1 MSQTVIMV
9 YRSSPG
15 STWESVNICGL
26 QCVVLRNGGVV
37 EERAHW
43 WWAALLF
50 VAVLV
55 AYSNKTHIDIIES
68 ICDCPV
74 CWARCVSSST
84 GLNSCRVVLVQS
96 CVARTV
102 TQGVTTRGR
111 DFCCRTMLVFV
122 QRPLSV
128 GWLSQIAFASLHCC
142 THCGGEKKVDG
153 LILSV
158 GCTSRGKTLITHCYI
173 SHDVRKGCFLKSCLA
188 GLPLCE

>member
-1 MSQTVIMV
+1 MV
-9 YRSSPG
+9 MG
-15 STWESVNICGL
+15 SLTFCCCSCLCG
-26 QCVVLRNGGVV
+26 
-37 EERAHW
+37 
-43 WWAALLF
+43 
-50 VAVLV
+50 
-55 AYSNKTHIDIIES
+55 NKTHIDTIES

-96 CVARTV
+96 FVARTV

-122 QRPLSV
+122 QRPLSG

-173 SHDVRKGCFLKSCLA
+173 SHDVRKGCFFKKAVLLGFRCVSRGALV
-188 GLPLCE
+188 LFF